1 MNVRSGI
8 ALIILVCVSLLSHP
22 ARAQFSQQGPK
33 LVGTGGFFHNPGQG
47 FSVSISSDGNTAIV
61 GGPEDRTSS
70 GTNRG
75 AAWVW
80 TRTGE
85 VWTQQGPKL
94 VGSFAI
100 ESTYQGISVGLSADG
115 NTAIVGGYGDLY
127 GIGAAWIWTRNG
139 GVWTQEGPKLVGA
152 GASGNALQGTS
163 VALSADGN
171 TAIVGGPRD
180 NGGVG
185 AVWIWT
191 RSGDVWTQQG
201 PKLSS
206 SGASGNAHQGYS
218 VALSADGNTAIVG
231 AWCDS
236 SAGAAWVWTRSAGVW
251 IQQGSKLAGSGA
263 RGRGQPDCNTFGEG
277 SSVSLSADGNTAI
290 VGEPKDASSGFEAIG
305 AAWIWTRS
313 GEVWTQQGPKLVGS
327 GSFESAYQGTSVSLS
342 ADGNVAI
349 VGGPT
354 DDRGTGAAWLWT
366 RRGGVWTQQ
375 GEKLV
380 GTGVSNPFL
389 SPAGQGTSVAMS
401 GDGHTA
407 IVGGYGDNFRV
418 GAAWIM
424 VARRVRAVR
433 R

>member
-22 ARAQFSQQGPK
+22 AHAQLSQQGPK
-33 LVGTGGFFHNPGQG
+33 LVGTGDFFHNPGQG

-61 GGPEDRTSS
+61 GGPEDRTSD

-80 TRTGE
+80 TRSGE

-139 GVWTQEGPKLVGA
+139 GVWTQQGPKLVGA

-191 RSGDVWTQQG
+191 RNGDVWTQRDRSWSDRAVSRARSRA
-201 PKLSS
+201 PPYLFLLTAMWPS
-206 SGASGNAHQGYS
+206 SGGPATTTGLGAH
-218 VALSADGNTAIVG
+218 
-231 AWCDS
+231 
-236 SAGAAWVWTRSAGVW
+236 
-251 IQQGSKLAGSGA
+251 GSGP
-263 RGRGQPDCNTFGEG
+263 GREG
-277 SSVSLSADGNTAI
+277 SGRSREKSWSA
-290 VGEPKDASSGFEAIG
+290 PASRTPS
-305 AAWIWTRS
+305 
-313 GEVWTQQGPKLVGS
+313 
-327 GSFESAYQGTSVSLS
+327 
-342 ADGNVAI
+342 
-349 VGGPT
+349 
-354 DDRGTGAAWLWT
+354 
-366 RRGGVWTQQ
+366 
-375 GEKLV
+375 
-380 GTGVSNPFL
+380 
-389 SPAGQGTSVAMS
+389 
-401 GDGHTA
+401 
-407 IVGGYGDNFRV
+407 
-418 GAAWIM
+418 
-424 VARRVRAVR
+424 
-433 R
+433 